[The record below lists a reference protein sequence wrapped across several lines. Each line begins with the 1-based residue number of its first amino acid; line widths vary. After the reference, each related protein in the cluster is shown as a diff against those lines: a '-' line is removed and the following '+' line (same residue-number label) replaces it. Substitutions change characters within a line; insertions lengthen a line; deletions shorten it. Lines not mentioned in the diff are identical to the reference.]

1 MGAGGE
7 RGVGGVSVPVKV
19 QGGSLAKEGRV
30 RLEAERARLVAGTG
44 QREEVGAQEPGPP
57 IISKSSTPAFSGH

>member
-7 RGVGGVSVPVKV
+7 RRVGGVSVPVSV

-30 RLEAERARLVAGTG
+30 RLEAKRARLVAGTG
-44 QREEVGAQEPGPP
+44 QGEEVGAPEPGPP
-57 IISKSSTPAFSGH
+57 IISKSSTPALGGH